1 LVTVAAGLE
10 QEAPEQEKAQDDDER
25 EDDDLN
31 DTHSRF
37 LTLESA
43 CPLHEA
49 GILSARG
56 AVCQRRTG
64 LMIPALVW
72 LFIKTVREN
81 RRRSSVCA
89 RLVAAG

>member
-10 QEAPEQEKAQDDDER
+10 QEAPEQENTQDDDER

-37 LTLESA
+37 LRLESA

-56 AVCQRRTG
+56 AVCQRRPV
-64 LMIPALVW
+64 LMIPAIVR
-72 LFIKTVREN
+72 LFIKAVRGN
-81 RRRSSVCA
+81 RRGSSVCA
-89 RLVAAG
+89 RGSS